1 MRLKEKLAP
10 RARHDD
16 IIGALPH
23 RPWFKGKSL
32 LEDIWPINTER
43 DEQERAKPVELRFDV
58 PIRGWPQAARLNDPE
73 FEDDLITAKL
83 LMFLSLEPKPIG
95 WMKTASSAGPFHR
108 RHLNYIRWRI
118 DRGLTGNRFVG
129 PAHHRDYERRYRRA
143 GLEGLLDLRQKAE
156 KLVAAVESGAVTL
169 PKHPR
174 NYFFHEGIEA
184 LLGLSRNQTPPE
196 VVAVF
201 VSYAQTKEWRFS
213 RHGRMDLST
222 PDYASRRKVSA
233 YADLSVF
240 YHLGRL
246 RDHLKHDPIAYDA
259 YSDAQELST
268 SLGGWA
274 KNTARTDDSPAYQT
288 SVLINSCLSIILSSL
303 PERIIDLC
311 LRMGSGEE
319 LGGDFA
325 EIVESF
331 VSMGFQPVFPV
342 YNRLGKLQS
351 STALTTTSRELLFKI
366 LVACCVVVI
375 AAFSARRNGEIMSL
389 RPGSVTQDKYGELWL
404 ETWISKRQRY
414 TTRSPANNSV
424 ARAVNILEKIRAE
437 TGKYGERE
445 WLLEYR
451 DIMGNVGFD
460 INPALRHL
468 AEWLNIP
475 PLGDGT
481 YWEFAAHQFR
491 KFFAVAHQWR
501 YFFPDLLVLNH
512 QLQQLDK
519 GTTIGY
525 CKMDAGKA
533 LRLHEN
539 REMKRHAKTALIW
552 SAEDRL
558 AALQEE
564 EQTFVRHVCE
574 AALRGELK
582 LGGVGGRTLYKDL
595 KKRLSDK
602 LEITS
607 VPTQL
612 PSFNDS
618 LDELISS
625 LRMQVHP
632 EGHSV
637 CTCGASLHD
646 KEMAGCLALKQRL
659 TGAQPS
665 AEPGADYGFADENVC
680 AGCPKN
686 VRLKPLL
693 HYWERQVEDAEAAMG
708 SSASEVRDQAKSRK
722 QYLLEILSE
731 FDDGD

>member
-1 MRLKEKLAP
+1 MRLSEKPAP
-10 RARHDD
+10 RTRHDE
-16 IIGALPH
+16 IIGTLPH

-43 DEQERAKPVELRFDV
+43 EEQERAKPVELRFDV
-58 PIRGWPQAARLNDPE
+58 PIRGWPHAARLNDAE
-73 FEDDLITAKL
+73 FEDDLISAKL

-95 WMKTASSAGPFHR
+95 WMKTASSVGPFHR
-108 RHLNYIRWRI
+108 RHLNYIRWRV
-118 DRGLTGNRFVG
+118 DRGLKGNRFVG
-129 PAHHRDYERRYRRA
+129 PAHHRDYEKRYRRA

-156 KLVAAVESGAVTL
+156 KLVAGIESGAVIL
-169 PKHPR
+169 PEHPR
-174 NYFFHEGIEA
+174 KYFFHEGIEA

-196 VVAVF
+196 VVEVF
-201 VSYAQTKEWRFS
+201 VSYARAKELRFNRS
-213 RHGRMDLST
+213 PRTELSP

-246 RDHLKHDPIAYDA
+246 RDHLKHDPIGYDA
-259 YSDAQELST
+259 YSDARELST
-268 SLGGWA
+268 SLGGWV

-303 PERIIDLC
+303 PERIIDIC

-319 LGGDFA
+319 PGSDFA
-325 EIVESF
+325 DVAEELA
-331 VSMGFQPVFPV
+331 SMGFDPVSPV
-342 YNRLGKLQS
+342 YSRLGKLRN
-351 STALTTTSRELLFKI
+351 STALTTTSRELLFTI
-366 LVACCVVVI
+366 LVGCCVVVI
-375 AAFSARRNGEIMSL
+375 AAFSARRNGELMSL
-389 RPGSVTQDKYGELWL
+389 RPGSVTRDKYGELWL

-414 TTRSPANNSV
+414 TTRAPANNSV
-424 ARAVNILEKIRAE
+424 ARAVDILEKIRTNTE
-437 TGKYGERE
+437 RFGERE

-451 DIMGNVGFD
+451 DNLGNVNFE
-460 INPALRHL
+460 INPALKRL
-468 AEWLNIP
+468 SKWLNVP

-481 YWEFAAHQFR
+481 YWEFASHQFR

-501 YFFPDLLVLNH
+501 YFFPELLVLNH
-512 QLQQLDK
+512 QLRQLDK

-525 CKMDAGKA
+525 CKMEAGKA

-539 REMKRHAKTALIW
+539 REIKRHAKIALIW

-558 AALQEE
+558 TALQEE
-564 EQTFVRHVCE
+564 EQAFVRHVCE

-582 LGGVGGRTLYKDL
+582 LGGVGGRTLYNDL
-595 KKRLSDK
+595 KRRVSAK

-612 PSFNDS
+612 QSFNDS
-618 LDELISS
+618 LEELISS

-637 CTCGASLHD
+637 CTCGASLQD
-646 KEMAGCLALKQRL
+646 KEVAGCLALKQRL
-659 TGAQPS
+659 TGASPS
-665 AEPGADYGFADENVC
+665 AEPGADYGFADEEVC

-686 VRLKPLL
+686 VRLKQLL
-693 HYWERQVEDAEAAMG
+693 HYWDRQVEDAEAAIR
-708 SSASEVRDQAKSRK
+708 SSTSEVRDQAKSRK